1 VAAAVPPV
9 ACAERGPAG
18 HWQVVAVSS
27 LQAGDEDLHYSDG
40 SHRWIFPLL
49 NASKADE
56 AAWSQRSTR
65 TAMRTASA

>member
-1 VAAAVPPV
+1 M
-9 ACAERGPAG
+9 
-18 HWQVVAVSS
+18 SS

-40 SHRWIFPLL
+40 SHRWIFPVL